1 MKDTDQ
7 TYADAWNGVEPQ
19 AAVVIESS
27 GAANASPASVADM
40 TTQAADQLAQV
51 AEKAGND
58 AAAKSADE
66 YSSAWAGH

>member
-7 TYADAWNGVEPQ
+7 TYADAWNGVQPQ
-19 AAVVIESS
+19 AAVVIESN
-27 GAANASPASVADM
+27 GAGADPGSVAEM
-40 TTQAADQLAQV
+40 THQAARQLAQV

-66 YSSAWAGH
+66 YCAAWAGH